1 MALCYGKNNGGACA
15 AGSVHPLA
23 PNVVQ
28 SSPRPFSYPTRLPI
42 NPPSPLF
49 LFTPSPS
56 LSPPLKL
63 HFLPTFLSFSSPFHL
78 SHFLCLYPCLL
89 FISPPVSPLNFILSF
104 APQRQPF
111 THGTQR
117 RTKHPPKMQILHRNA
132 IAVEISALKFSPA
145 LLARVTLCSR
155 SLKGHCFPSPL
166 CGRGLDGGVE
176 GSCWPR
182 ALQERLENGVGVLEK
197 V

>member
-1 MALCYGKNNGGACA
+1 MVFQNASCHPPCFHQTWRTAAVLRGVEAAGMALCYGKNNGGACA

-63 HFLPTFLSFSSPFHL
+63 HFLPTFLSFSSPFPLL
-78 SHFLCLYPCLL
+78 S
-89 FISPPVSPLNFILSF
+89 ISPTFCACSHASCLFLLQSLLSISSFLLPHKDSHSPMALRGEQNILRKCKSCTEM
-104 APQRQPF
+104 PSQ
-111 THGTQR
+111 
-117 RTKHPPKMQILHRNA
+117 
-132 IAVEISALKFSPA
+132 
-145 LLARVTLCSR
+145 SR
-155 SLKGHCFPSPL
+155 FLP
-166 CGRGLDGGVE
+166 
-176 GSCWPR
+176 
-182 ALQERLENGVGVLEK
+182 
-197 V
+197 

>member
-1 MALCYGKNNGGACA
+1 MVFQNASYHPPCFHQTWRTAAVLRGVEAAGVALCYGKNNGGACA

-42 NPPSPLF
+42 NPPSPLL

-63 HFLPTFLSFSSPFHL
+63 HFLPTFLSFSSPIHL

-89 FISPPVSPLNFILSF
+89 FISPPVSPLNFSLSF
-104 APQRQPF
+104 AQQRQPF
-111 THGTQR
+111 THGT
-117 RTKHPPKMQILHRNA
+117 
-132 IAVEISALKFSPA
+132 
-145 LLARVTLCSR
+145 
-155 SLKGHCFPSPL
+155 
-166 CGRGLDGGVE
+166 
-176 GSCWPR
+176 
-182 ALQERLENGVGVLEK
+182 
-197 V
+197 